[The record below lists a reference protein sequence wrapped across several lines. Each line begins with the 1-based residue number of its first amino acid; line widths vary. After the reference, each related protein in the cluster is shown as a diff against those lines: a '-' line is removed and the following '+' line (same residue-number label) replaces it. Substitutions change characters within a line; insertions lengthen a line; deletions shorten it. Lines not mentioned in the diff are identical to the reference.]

1 MNQMILGNQVN
12 ALWIEDNMVTSKS
25 SMRKKHSLIGAYSKV
40 ISGNNVSH
48 MSGEEIELWIG

>member
-25 SMRKKHSLIGAYSKV
+25 SMKEKHSLIGAYSTV
-40 ISGNNVSH
+40 ISGNNVAH
-48 MSGEEIELWIG
+48 MSGEEIEL